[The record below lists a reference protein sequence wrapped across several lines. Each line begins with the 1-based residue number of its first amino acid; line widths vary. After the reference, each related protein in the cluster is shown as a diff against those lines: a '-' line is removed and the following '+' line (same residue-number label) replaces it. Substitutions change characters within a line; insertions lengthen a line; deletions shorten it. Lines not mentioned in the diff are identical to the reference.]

1 MKKKMP
7 EMKKMMAEKKKEMP
21 AHGSKSEKK
30 SPVKMGNVRANKTLR
45 GYRK

>member
-7 EMKKMMAEKKKEMP
+7 EKKVQKKKEMP
-21 AHGSKSEKK
+21 APGSKSVKK
-30 SPVKMGNVRANKTLR
+30 EPSPMGNVRANKTLR